1 MTPRIHVLIC
11 EDDYI
16 LANKTDAL
24 IAQLTKSSA
33 MSIEVID
40 GATDTIDSTIEAIS
54 KFCDGARQIDLF
66 ASEKLVWLKNASFL
80 AADRVMGSESIKELL
95 AQVMEFLSGDLPD
108 GIELVITSTAFSK
121 KYSFCKQLVALEKQ
135 GKATFEEIV
144 VGKKGKLTLAD
155 FKKLLNNYLSEH
167 KLEMGAKEQ
176 DYFCSMITTSS
187 RVFINE
193 LEKLYI
199 YTSNKAP
206 TIQDIDSIVTM
217 SNMQEPW
224 DLLDAYSER
233 NGHKVLR
240 ILHNLYDLRVDPV
253 FLIGQIQQRTNEL
266 LILVD
271 CVKRGYA
278 RLSSGSSFYG
288 KAEMNVTWSDALTG
302 ETAAA
307 LEDLGK
313 YKLSGWQASR
323 IASQVKYWD
332 RITLRFARMKLIE
345 AHVKMV
351 SVGTNPKD
359 LLELTLLSLMLPK
372 K

>member
-1 MTPRIHVLIC
+1 
-11 EDDYI
+11 
-16 LANKTDAL
+16 
-24 IAQLTKSSA
+24 
-33 MSIEVID
+33 
-40 GATDTIDSTIEAIS
+40 
-54 KFCDGARQIDLF
+54 
-66 ASEKLVWLKNASFL
+66 
-80 AADRVMGSESIKELL
+80 
-95 AQVMEFLSGDLPD
+95 
-108 GIELVITSTAFSK
+108 
-121 KYSFCKQLVALEKQ
+121 
-135 GKATFEEIV
+135 
-144 VGKKGKLTLAD
+144 
-155 FKKLLNNYLSEH
+155 
-167 KLEMGAKEQ
+167 
-176 DYFCSMITTSS
+176 
-187 RVFINE
+187 
-193 LEKLYI
+193 
-199 YTSNKAP
+199 
-206 TIQDIDSIVTM
+206 
-217 SNMQEPW
+217 MQEPW
-224 DLLDAYSER
+224 DLLDAYGER

-253 FLIGQIQQRTNEL
+253 FLIGQIQQRTNEP